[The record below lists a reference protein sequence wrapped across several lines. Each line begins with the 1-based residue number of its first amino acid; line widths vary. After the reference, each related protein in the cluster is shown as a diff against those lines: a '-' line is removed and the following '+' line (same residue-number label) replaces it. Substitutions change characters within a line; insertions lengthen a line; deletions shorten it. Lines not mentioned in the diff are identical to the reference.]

1 MKSFKALLSSN
12 LTTQILLL
20 AVVCLLS
27 YNTFYEKKSSEE
39 ITSIAKSGDL
49 VIKQIEGKEL
59 NQVEDLIAKRL
70 EVLKSEAPL
79 SKSEDA
85 DELLSSS
92 EATHSSSTTTSGIP
106 NQSCYVT
113 VGNYSQ
119 PKFAFD
125 KDCTPLSKKLTEKK
139 TSLTLTKLPDNFT
152 ANFKAENETDVIYVF
167 TDYTCPYCRKLHANI
182 AKFNAEGITVK
193 YIQFPRALDYGERY
207 AEKAK
212 EVVAQMSNAWCA
224 PNQAEAFH
232 DLYTK
237 KTVPEYTCDRDS
249 GRIPP
254 PMREHYTLAHMIDI
268 QHTPAIVSA
277 SGKLEYGFSSV
288 ARTLNSL
295 GL

>member
-1 MKSFKALLSSN
+1 MKSFKALLSSSFI
-12 LTTQILLL
+12 THILLL

-27 YNTFYEKKSSEE
+27 YNTFFEDEASKEV
-39 ITSIAKSGDL
+39 TSIVKADKQ
-49 VIKQIEGKEL
+49 VIKS
-59 NQVEDLIAKRL
+59 VEDKEINHLIAKRL
-70 EVLKSEAPL
+70 EELKSEAPL
-79 SKSEDA
+79 TKSENA

-92 EATHSSSTTTSGIP
+92 EAVHSSPMTTSGAP

-125 KDCTPLSKKLTEKK
+125 KDCNPLSKKLTEKK

-182 AKFNAEGITVK
+182 AKFNAEGVTVK

-224 PNQAEAFH
+224 PNQEEAFH
-232 DLYTK
+232 DLYSK
-237 KTVPEYTCDRDS
+237 RTVPEYTCDRDS

-254 PMREHYTLAHMIDI
+254 PMREHYTLSHMIDI
-268 QHTPAIVSA
+268 QHTPAIVSS
-277 SGKLEYGFSSV
+277 SGKLSYGFSSV